1 MLRKQTLFY
10 TDAVNILRKIYL
22 PKDYTY
28 RDDFLGELIMLRES
42 EHLLT
47 VEIKSEKE
55 VQAVSTMSGK
65 TFKELRDKINSLQCL
80 SSHGNGKYKGWLA
93 ILAQCWDYMETG
105 LPSDI
110 DRNSFSVIE
119 DVLVL
124 PYDKKCELRDA
135 IDKIITTNSSLSILL
150 HTAHDYPSDNISVL
164 IYKHDQ
170 LDRFFNDVKALSS
183 EQNDG
188 ADA

>member
-10 TDAVNILRKIYL
+10 TDAVNILRNIYL

-28 RDDFLGELIMLRES
+28 RDDYLGELIMLREG
-42 EHLLT
+42 EHLLS

-55 VQAVSTMSGK
+55 VQALSTMSGE

-80 SSHGNGKYKGWLA
+80 SSHGDGKHKGWLA

-105 LPSDI
+105 LPSNI
-110 DRNSFSVIE
+110 DKNAFTVID

-124 PYDKKCELRDA
+124 PYDKKCELQDA
-135 IDKIITTNSSLSILL
+135 IDKIKTENSSLSIPL
-150 HTAHDYPSDNISVL
+150 HTVRDFPSENISVL
-164 IYKHDQ
+164 IYRHDQ
-170 LDRFFNDVKALSS
+170 LDRFFNDIKALES